1 MKGSYEVTEGNDSAV
16 LPGCNRSKWR
26 CTEILNTLYNNV
38 RVVLS
43 CKHIRNARS
52 NMRAFAKAKASSS
65 KNLRSALTGIAIV
78 GVGALVLS
86 GCTSTG
92 DTGGDGP
99 KGDLTLKIGTLLP
112 QTGALAFL
120 GPPEEAGVELA
131 AQEINDADLGI
142 KVEITYGD
150 SGDPD
155 NKAYATTVPNL
166 LAEGVDA
173 VLGAASSGVSKLVID
188 QIIGAD
194 TMQFSPANTT
204 PDFTDWD
211 DNNLYWRT
219 APSDLLQGEVLGN
232 LIASDGASTLGMIA
246 LNDAYG
252 TGLVKVIG
260 EVFTG
265 AGGEVV
271 ATEFFNAGDTNFSAQ
286 IAAVV
291 AQSPDAMALITF
303 DEIITILPALK
314 DAGFDTSKVYLCD
327 GNLKQFG
334 ADMPEAT
341 LTGAKGTTPG
351 PVLADNFQ
359 QRLNDVYTEK
369 WGGKLEDYLYA
380 GESYDA
386 VILMA
391 LAALAAGSTDA
402 NVFKEKM
409 QEVSGGSG
417 DGEKATDFASAAAII
432 NGGGVVDYDG
442 ASGPISFDEHGDP
455 TEATIGIFQYGADNM
470 HTRIN

>member
-1 MKGSYEVTEGNDSAV
+1 
-16 LPGCNRSKWR
+16 
-26 CTEILNTLYNNV
+26 
-38 RVVLS
+38 
-43 CKHIRNARS
+43 
-52 NMRAFAKAKASSS
+52 MREFAKAKASSS

-86 GCTSTG
+86 GCAPAG
-92 DTGGDGP
+92 DAGGDAP

-120 GPPEEAGVELA
+120 GPPEEAGVALA
-131 AQEINDADLGI
+131 VKEINEANLGI
-142 KVEITYGD
+142 KVEVTYGD

-166 LAEGVDA
+166 LNEKVDV

-194 TMQFSPANTT
+194 TLMISPANTS
-204 PDFTDWD
+204 PDFTTWD

-232 LIASDGASTLGMIA
+232 LIAEDGASTLGMIS

-252 TGLVKVIG
+252 TGLEKVTG
-260 EVFTG
+260 EVFTA

-271 ATEFFNAGDTNFSAQ
+271 ASEFFNAGDTNFSAQ
-286 IAAVV
+286 IAAVM
-291 AQSPDAMALITF
+291 AQSPDAIALITF
-303 DEIITILPALK
+303 DEVFTILPALK
-314 DAGFDTSKVYLCD
+314 DAGFDTSKVYLVD

-334 ADMPEAT
+334 ADLPPAT

-351 PVLADNFQ
+351 PVLADSFQ
-359 QRLNDVYTEK
+359 KSLNDTYTAEF
-369 WGGKLEDYLYA
+369 GGTLEDYSYA
-380 GESYDA
+380 AESYDA
-386 VILMA
+386 VMLVA

-402 NVFKEKM
+402 SVFKDKM
-409 QEVSGGSG
+409 QEVSGGTG
-417 DGEKATDFASAAAII
+417 NGEKATDFASAAAII
-432 NGGGVVDYDG
+432 NGGGTVDYDG
-442 ASGPISFDEHGDP
+442 ASGPITFDAAGDP
-455 TEATIGIFQYGADNM
+455 TEATIGIFQYGDDNM